1 MSYEV
6 IKKLVG
12 VSREEW
18 LDLRSL
24 GIGGSDVASIYGE
37 SPWTSAY
44 SLWAQKSGRVE
55 RGASS
60 GNEATDWG
68 NRLERVVAEKFAHDY
83 EAAVVEW
90 PVMLRL
96 TEQPFMLANL
106 DFLIVE
112 PSDKFPAGEITTWA
126 GDKMPPNVLS
136 ILEIK
141 TTGIA
146 SKGAGHKWAQEHV
159 PRNYELQGMHYSAV
173 TGIEEVVFAALI
185 GGEGLVVRGRLF
197 NDEEKAELVKK
208 EAEFWHKVKNG
219 IEPEPDGS
227 ENTLE
232 TISKIYPTHQ
242 EGLVIEGDDFV
253 AATYKEYLK
262 EKSALAELESRVQAL
277 RAKLELAIG
286 DGESLQYEG
295 EILYTFKANK
305 DGEAFDAK
313 AFKAAN
319 PELAAQFTKVRKGYR
334 VLRLKGE

>member
-1 MSYEV
+1 MIYEV
-6 IKKLVG
+6 IKGLVG
-12 VSREEW
+12 ISREEW
-18 LDLRSL
+18 LDLRSV

-55 RGASS
+55 READS

-90 PVMLRL
+90 PVMLRSKAHS
-96 TEQPFMLANL
+96 FMLANL

-112 PSDKFPAGEITTWA
+112 PSEKFPAGAITNWA
-126 GDKMPPNVLS
+126 GNKMPPNVIN

-146 SKGAGHKWAQEHV
+146 TKGAGHKWANEHV
-159 PRNYELQGMHYSAV
+159 PLNYELQGMHYSAV
-173 TGIEEVVFAALI
+173 TGIEGVVFAALI
-185 GGEGLVVRGRLF
+185 GGEGLVVRGRLYG
-197 NDEEKAELVKK
+197 DGERAELVEK
-208 EAEFWHKVKNG
+208 EAEFWHKVQND

-227 ENTLE
+227 ENTFD
-232 TISKIYPTHQ
+232 TIAKIYPKHE
-242 EGLVIEGDDFV
+242 EGVTVEGDDFV
-253 AATYKEYLK
+253 AATYQEYLAAK
-262 EKSALAELESRVQAL
+262 KTSEEAEEKARAL

-286 DGESLQYEG
+286 DGEALQYNG
-295 EILYTFKANK
+295 EVLYTFKANK
-305 DGEAFDAK
+305 DGEAFDTK
-313 AFKAAN
+313 AFKAAH
-319 PELAAQFTKVRKGYR
+319 PDIASQFTKVRKGYR